1 MSVNNELDIIAAD
14 RFEYVASQAQEGAD
28 PAASVDGYNNNLFA
42 IARDQSSR
50 DVTSMP
56 WLPQLPETWAQEI
69 HDRIETRERELVA
82 PNLSSDD
89 YEMGT
94 ALYPDEVKEITS
106 SGNNSFLFTAEHAT
120 EPLRFAT
127 KKREMADVG
136 TGGLATVLGEDYGN
150 ALIMLGDQTS
160 NAPVDPDHPIKP
172 YIAKHIPDMDGFVSV
187 HGMAGGKFVEPTDRT
202 EVQAVLGLGANPS
215 EAQREY
221 AEKLVRA
228 AKDIGLFVIVGNHT
242 SYHVQKPNSHNPK
255 RNEDGSLYT
264 GQLAAVRPT
273 TTTNFVQDRLPNGVF
288 KPAFQIELTRF
299 LRLTPYESDK
309 RDKVSRIIGVA
320 LGYKLLQSAVEI
332 VKV

>member
-1 MSVNNELDIIAAD
+1 MSVNNQLDIIAAD

-28 PAASVDGYNNNLFA
+28 PAASVDSYNNNLLA
-42 IARDQSSR
+42 MVRDQSAR

-69 HDRIETRERELVA
+69 HDRIEARERELVA

-94 ALYPDEVKEITS
+94 ATYPDEVKEINGQA
-106 SGNNSFLFTAEHAT
+106 GNFLFTAEHAT
-120 EPLRFAT
+120 EPVRFAT
-127 KKREMADVG
+127 KKRETADVG
-136 TGGLATVLGEDYGN
+136 TGGLAAVLAEDYGN

-160 NAPVDPDHPIKP
+160 NAPIDPDHAIKP
-172 YIAKHIPDMDGFVSV
+172 YIAKHITGMDGFVSV

-202 EVQAVLGLGANPS
+202 EVQAVLGLGAKPT

-221 AEKLVRA
+221 AEKLVKA
-228 AKDIGLFVIVGNHT
+228 AKDIGLYVIVG
-242 SYHVQKPNSHNPK
+242 SEYYIQKPNSHELKP
-255 RNEDGSLYT
+255 NEKKGGWLH
-264 GQLAAVRPT
+264 GPLNAERPT
-273 TTTNFVQDRLPNGVF
+273 STTNFVQDRLPNGVF

-309 RDKVSRIIGVA
+309 RDRVSRVIGVA
-320 LGYKLLQSAVEI
+320 LGYKLLHSAVELA
-332 VKV
+332 KV